1 MVGFGCKTSTCWK
14 DQPYVNWLGLVGL
27 RLVEGEGW
35 KKVGCEGLGRLVV
48 GLKLGGKHTHS

>member
-1 MVGFGCKTSTCWK
+1 M
-14 DQPYVNWLGLVGL
+14 NWLGLVGL

-48 GLKLGGKHTHS
+48 GLKLEGKHTHS